1 MRHFLNNIEI
11 SPRNRDS
18 IGIVSEFVN
27 EIRQLKLT
35 TDSVILPNEA
45 RDIVL
50 NHIDNVGLFE
60 GIPYRIEL
68 NGVSIEY
75 YADLLSNLSIENQ
88 NINVNLTKRKSHDDF
103 VEKSSGT
110 SFDLMVSKGV
120 IFNTFDVPYFVIQD
134 DQIAKGIT
142 LGISIFVMTQE
153 TIRAY
158 NSLAESINDV
168 IKAWTPNAGFVSL
181 DTGDIIVLFLRII
194 FRLTMFILLVL
205 ALLKLAS
212 QLFVLCFPPK
222 RNFKATKFKELL
234 VKGCQY
240 IGYEFQSDLLDSQPN
255 WTLLPVPL
263 IRDRKS
269 IFEFLPDEFFAPFN
283 NGYPGTTDTTPT
295 LGQFIEALK
304 TMFNAKLFFKGN
316 VVRLERR
323 DYLYNQSVL
332 NLEASLVL
340 QPERSD
346 QYSFNT
352 DEVWKRYYIK
362 YSLDSMDTFT
372 MDRIYDYH
380 DAEYSTEPLSTIND
394 DLVTIKGLN
403 QVEIP
408 FSLGARKEKLN
419 WFELLAKEFFESVDL
434 VVGLFGGSTNYANII
449 GQRKDALVISQNF
462 FGTTKVLYTSG
473 GKQMADFMDYVSA
486 TALWDNYHYINAIT
500 LNSFE
505 IRENVRVR
513 IVDSDFV
520 NLLENNYVEIEGVL
534 CEIINVTHIDESHDS
549 KISYRFPSDYPIG
562 KVEIKKI
569 N

>member
-1 MRHFLNNIEI
+1 MGHFLNNIEI

-283 NGYPGTTDTTPT
+283 NGYPGTTEDR
-295 LGQFIEALK
+295 K
-304 TMFNAKLFFKGN
+304 S
-316 VVRLERR
+316 VV
-323 DYLYNQSVL
+323 
-332 NLEASLVL
+332 
-340 QPERSD
+340 
-346 QYSFNT
+346 
-352 DEVWKRYYIK
+352 
-362 YSLDSMDTFT
+362 
-372 MDRIYDYH
+372 
-380 DAEYSTEPLSTIND
+380 
-394 DLVTIKGLN
+394 
-403 QVEIP
+403 
-408 FSLGARKEKLN
+408 
-419 WFELLAKEFFESVDL
+419 
-434 VVGLFGGSTNYANII
+434 
-449 GQRKDALVISQNF
+449 
-462 FGTTKVLYTSG
+462 
-473 GKQMADFMDYVSA
+473 
-486 TALWDNYHYINAIT
+486 
-500 LNSFE
+500 
-505 IRENVRVR
+505 
-513 IVDSDFV
+513 
-520 NLLENNYVEIEGVL
+520 
-534 CEIINVTHIDESHDS
+534 
-549 KISYRFPSDYPIG
+549 
-562 KVEIKKI
+562 
-569 N
+569 